1 MRLYDWFYRQRV
13 TEGEM
18 DAGFGAVNT
27 ALLAM
32 RTTQIEGV
40 WMGALWG
47 DPPQGAPPV
56 PQEHA
61 PQNMTVDIPGP
72 LRAWDSLGNLLFDP
86 TIAINVDCSAD
97 YQGLP
102 TAVLLDV
109 NEKLVTICVAFD
121 WVLSDPRVDGNGDTV
136 YFQKDPSVVYEV
148 YQGAEALI
156 GAAVAPAIP
165 ADRVILCD
173 VMLNW
178 NDLTIANA
186 DIDTD
191 RLQIVRKNYDQS
203 TTLANN
209 GVYTNFPTTGFSAAS
224 GPTVGNALDEIDG
237 WMTGHLDGTGP
248 HHDSDDIDF
257 DNVVSGLAATDVK
270 GALDEIDNT
279 VDGLVS
285 GAAMWD
291 TDVRFS
297 GLMVDPSTNQA
308 PVNGEIQLWDTAG
321 QLYLRGDD
329 GAAATDY
336 STLLF
341 SPLAD
346 GGLLLTQADNAANNG
361 IFFDVQANSDAYA
374 GLVHN
379 LFDDG
384 GTPSGLSCYV
394 GTPVDLS
401 VALYAE
407 TAKGL
412 AINAFFGGLN
422 ASDPFGV
429 KVQNRGADSA
439 SSSWGV
445 SVSDKSGFAEN
456 PAKGHGFHAFT
467 RSAQYGTAS
476 YGAWLE
482 NNDAGANG
490 YQTLHLLPKDGLGI
504 YSRQDGGYFFDVAI
518 DGAGALGGLVAGT
531 GPVGGLSIITVDGTT
546 YGLNLYPDDPLDTF
560 TALLRMAQTATG
572 LLLSG
577 LMDPAQD
584 SIELTSSAVVGD
596 SAKAGI
602 KVDYTLATTNDP
614 VPFWGVCRTH
624 AGYAFYAEKGA
635 YAMQSPIDT
644 DVFTWGAHDAATWDD
659 QYWNALLTGA
669 PTGIAC
675 DYVKLAKDLE
685 IPASVL
691 QRNHVTKRRI
701 ATAWAQVAD
710 TGALVGGHFNVLS
723 VTRTAVGV
731 YEILLDIDGTPTGRS
746 VQVTTSTR
754 GTATEMFSAS
764 VVNPLASPI
773 VVKIQSVLDSG
784 GGSCAVALINEDF
797 TFTVFQDR

>member
-47 DPPQGAPPV
+47 DPPLGAPQV

-102 TAVLLDV
+102 TAVLVDG

-148 YQGAEALI
+148 YQGAEAPI
-156 GAAVAPAIP
+156 GMAVAPAIP

-178 NDLTIANA
+178 NDLAIADA
-186 DIDTD
+186 DIDIA
-191 RLQIVRKNYDQS
+191 RMKIVRKNYDHM

-209 GVYTNFPTTGFSAAS
+209 GAYINFTATGFSAAS
-224 GPTVGNALDEIDG
+224 GPTVGDALAEVDG
-237 WMTGHLDGTGP
+237 WMTGHLRGTGP

-257 DNVVSGLAATDVK
+257 DNAVSGLVATHVK

-336 STLLF
+336 STLTFL
-341 SPLAD
+341 PAQD
-346 GGLLLTQADNAANNG
+346 GALDLVQGQNVANTN
-361 IFFDVQANSDAYA
+361 IFFDVQAFSVNAARIYNRMTTGNPL
-374 GLVHN
+374 GLLVSVPSSGPTSFGIHVSV
-379 LFDDG
+379 LDGDGYLLDFGG
-384 GTPSGLSCYV
+384 GTSGDQDGVSLVSAGGAAGAAKTGIHIEEHAGHNNC
-394 GTPVDLS
+394 TS
-401 VALYAE
+401 F
-407 TAKGL
+407 KGL
-412 AINAFFGGLN
+412 FVETHSAYY
-422 ASDPFGV
+422 
-429 KVQNRGADSA
+429 SA
-439 SSSWGV
+439 SS
-445 SVSDKSGFAEN
+445 A
-456 PAKGHGFHAFT
+456 
-467 RSAQYGTAS
+467 
-476 YGAWLE
+476 GAIFQNL
-482 NNDAGANG
+482 DAGANG
-490 YQTLHLLPKDGLGI
+490 YVGLYLLPKDGLGI

-531 GPVGGLSIITVDGTT
+531 GPVGGLSIVTVDGTT

-644 DVFTWGAHDAATWDD
+644 DVFTWGVHDAAAWDD
-659 QYWNALLTGA
+659 QYWNALLGGA

-685 IPASVL
+685 VPAGL
-691 QRNHVTKRRI
+691 AQRDMVTKRRI
-701 ATAWAQVAD
+701 ATAWAQCASAGGI
-710 TGALVGGHFNVLS
+710 TGGHFNVLS
-723 VTRTAVGV
+723 VTNTAVGTYSIV
-731 YEILLDIDGTPTGRS
+731 LDIDGNPTGRS
-746 VQVTTSTR
+746 VQVTCSDR
-754 GTATEMFSAS
+754 GTEKDATMAC
-764 VVNPLASPI
+764 VTDPLANPI
-773 VVKIQSVLDSG
+773 VVKLRKINDTAG
-784 GGSCAVALINEDF
+784 AVNIAYVDEDF